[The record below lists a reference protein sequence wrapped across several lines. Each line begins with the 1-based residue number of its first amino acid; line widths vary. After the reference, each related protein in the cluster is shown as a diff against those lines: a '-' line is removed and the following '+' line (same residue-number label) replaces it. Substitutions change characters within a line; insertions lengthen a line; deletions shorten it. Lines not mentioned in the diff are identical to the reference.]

1 MQFKYPL
8 SQTLSNFYEN
18 YLLAGILG
26 TLLATTI
33 LFSNLIP
40 PFQSPDEF
48 EHIKRA
54 YLLSTG
60 DIVLKTSG
68 AESSGGQINVGLL
81 SYIKHYEQYPFKPL
95 KKITAKDTGFAKQLG
110 WESTSAFSPVYAF
123 ASYFP
128 GLYAPQSIGLYLGK
142 TFNFSVADSYQLA
155 RILAVLSSFSLITL
169 GCLIFRPSL
178 LVLAILF
185 MPMSL
190 YQLSSASLDGL
201 ATASFILILSIFFHT
216 VKLGEQSKGWLAIPF
231 GIFIFLLAASRAHAL
246 PVILLIFYSAYL
258 TKNKKYLFAGIIS
271 ALFIALW
278 LYISIKTTVD
288 RRVVNT
294 VLPAEILSYYATNI
308 LSFFKVTIATLSHP
322 DYSLFYFKSLL
333 GNLGWADWPEGQFS
347 LSTYYLLAS
356 LIIIIGISCT
366 AAIDLKNEIFTRTL
380 LLASALIST
389 LIIFLAL
396 LVTWTTHP
404 ASLIEGVQ
412 GRYFHFPL
420 LFLAYAITTIKTP
433 AYFFKTIFSSILFIF
448 YGLYSILITVNLLLS
463 RFYISAGN

>member
-1 MQFKYPL
+1 M
-8 SQTLSNFYEN
+8 N

-95 KKITAKDTGFAKQLG
+95 KKITAKDTGFAKQIR

-169 GCLIFRPSL
+169 GCLIN
-178 LVLAILF
+178 
-185 MPMSL
+185 
-190 YQLSSASLDGL
+190 SASEL
-201 ATASFILILSIFFHT
+201 
-216 VKLGEQSKGWLAIPF
+216 E
-231 GIFIFLLAASRAHAL
+231 
-246 PVILLIFYSAYL
+246 
-258 TKNKKYLFAGIIS
+258 
-271 ALFIALW
+271 
-278 LYISIKTTVD
+278 
-288 RRVVNT
+288 
-294 VLPAEILSYYATNI
+294 
-308 LSFFKVTIATLSHP
+308 
-322 DYSLFYFKSLL
+322 
-333 GNLGWADWPEGQFS
+333 
-347 LSTYYLLAS
+347 
-356 LIIIIGISCT
+356 IGI
-366 AAIDLKNEIFTRTL
+366 
-380 LLASALIST
+380 
-389 LIIFLAL
+389 
-396 LVTWTTHP
+396 P
-404 ASLIEGVQ
+404 
-412 GRYFHFPL
+412 GR
-420 LFLAYAITTIKTP
+420 
-433 AYFFKTIFSSILFIF
+433 
-448 YGLYSILITVNLLLS
+448 
-463 RFYISAGN
+463 ISAGFLVGEPSKSGLRSAFGRPKRRFREFPD